1 VKEHIMKVNRL
12 SNLVVLALILVLPAM
27 TGCRKKP
34 VGVTQLPA
42 ARQPAVAG
50 PGPGEMA
57 GTSLPLTNPS
67 DSAVGRIDSSQ
78 GIPQGDASSHAGW
91 TEDSTVFQANRL
103 YFDFDSSV
111 VKASE
116 RPKVTAV
123 ADNLKGNAA
132 SAVRVEG
139 HCDERGTEEYNRAL
153 GERRALAIREELVK
167 LGVAPTRVDTL
178 SYGEDRPANPAHDEA
193 AWRENRR
200 GEFILL
206 TPPAR

>member
-34 VGVTQLPA
+34 VGVTQLPGV
-42 ARQPAVAG
+42 RPVAVAG
-50 PGPGEMA
+50 PDAGDMA
-57 GTSLPLTNPS
+57 GTSLTVPATDN
-67 DSAVGRIDSSQ
+67 SAVGRIDSTQ
-78 GIPQGDASSHAGW
+78 GIAQADPSSHAGW
-91 TEDSTVFQANRL
+91 KEDATMFQANRVF
-103 YFDFDSSV
+103 FDFDSSV

-116 RPKVTAV
+116 RPKVAAV
-123 ADNLKGNAA
+123 ADSLKGNAA
-132 SAVRVEG
+132 SAVRVDG

-167 LGVAPTRVDTL
+167 LGVAPMRVDTL
-178 SYGEDRPANPAHDEA
+178 SYGEDRPADPGHDEV

-206 TPPAR
+206 TPP